1 MEKEARPPHEV
12 PHLPEHAAMARSLV
26 ERTRANGGLAPVDLQ
41 RFWADDARAS
51 RDPFGKDIPQVPFGA
66 WMNGLCV
73 WEELGVPEDVWRYDH
88 DHKWRAGLNR
98 AYNDLS
104 ERIVGRRLLDEKLPP
119 APEDTWP
126 WPGGLHDIFEAK
138 NEWHG
143 HSWWLK
149 QSAGTPDEL
158 ARLLD
163 RVEERDI
170 RKTVL
175 PPEWDE
181 RKGKLLAKGLKP
193 PLYRSQ
199 RGPVTFATSVYG
211 PENLIFLIMEEEK
224 LAARFRDAIINAMLG
239 LAGILDEEAG
249 YAPGAGPRGFYF
261 MDDNCVLLNPAMY
274 EFFGAPV
281 LKAMFDRYSPGPR
294 DLRGQH
300 SDSAMGHHLPALGRL
315 GLNNANFGPTVT
327 VEEIRRYLPR
337 AVISG
342 ALAPYTYSRN
352 DGERIVLEFLRDF
365 TMAREKRGLV
375 FATAGSVN
383 EGTRLTSMR
392 LVMAA
397 IQEFG
402 RY

>member
-1 MEKEARPPHEV
+1 
-12 PHLPEHAAMARSLV
+12 MARSLV
-26 ERTRANGGLAPVDLQ
+26 ERTRANGGLAPVDLE
-41 RFWADDARAS
+41 RFWADDAKAW

-66 WMNGLCV
+66 WVNGLCV
-73 WEELGVPEDVWRYDH
+73 WDELGVPEDVWRYDH
-88 DHKWRAGLNR
+88 DAPWRAELNR
-98 AYNDLS
+98 AYNERAERIIGMKALS
-104 ERIVGRRLLDEKLPP
+104 EDLPP
-119 APEDTWP
+119 SPEDSWP
-126 WPGGLHDIFEAK
+126 STGGLHDIFEAK

-149 QSAGTPDEL
+149 QSANDPDEL

-163 RVEERDI
+163 RVEARDI
-170 RKTVL
+170 RKMVL

-181 RKGKLLAKGLKP
+181 RKGRLLARGSKP
-193 PLYRSQ
+193 SLYRSQ

-224 LAARFRDAIINAMLG
+224 LAARFRDAILRSMLG
-239 LAGILDEEAG
+239 LARVLDEEAG
-249 YAPGAGPRGFYF
+249 YTPETAPHGFYF
-261 MDDNCVLLNPAMY
+261 NDDNCVLLNPAMY
-274 EFFGAPV
+274 EFFGAPI
-281 LKAMFDRYSPGPR
+281 LKGLFDRYSPGPR

-300 SDSAMGHHLPALGRL
+300 SDSGMGHHLPTLGRL

-327 VEEIRRYLPR
+327 VEEMRRHLPN
-337 AVISG
+337 AVING
-342 ALAPYTYSRN
+342 AMAPYTYCRN
-352 DGERIVLEFLRDF
+352 DEERIVLEFLRDF